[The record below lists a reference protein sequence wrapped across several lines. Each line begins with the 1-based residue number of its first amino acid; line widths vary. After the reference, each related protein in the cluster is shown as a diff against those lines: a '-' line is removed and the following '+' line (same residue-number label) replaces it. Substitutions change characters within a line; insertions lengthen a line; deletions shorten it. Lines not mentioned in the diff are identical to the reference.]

1 MPSSLPKR
9 LLGRVLYGM
18 AVCLPSLRPGL
29 VQWGLR
35 TRADWFEG
43 CTPTV
48 RSRISGQRLRLASF
62 SRNYLSF
69 ELFWRGLDYYEPLT
83 AWLMNR
89 LAATSDL
96 FVDAGANIGYH
107 TLRLAA
113 ARPDLQ
119 IVAFEPNPK
128 LHAML
133 EANLRA
139 NGFRRVKAEPVALS
153 DRSGTMPLYL
163 AWSDMSASL
172 VEGFET
178 KSIGVV
184 EVPVNSLDRYL
195 ENRNDP
201 PRRFLLKVD
210 VEGHEPAFFNG
221 AAETIRRH
229 RPDIIAE
236 VTTPWPR
243 ATVELLY
250 RCGYRFRQVTDD
262 GLVPCVEPAAR
273 VRGPL
278 VFLNCLLTTRPSA
291 ELEGLS
297 ADLRAHARRIDLHQT
312 SKRADRQVVA
322 RCRNRARAAAVASRP
337 PTLAALPGPW
347 PGPQTR

>member
-1 MPSSLPKR
+1 M
-9 LLGRVLYGM
+9 LYGA
-18 AVCLPSLRPGL
+18 AVCLPSLRPSL
-29 VQWGLR
+29 VRWGLR
-35 TRADWFEG
+35 TRADWFSG
-43 CTPTV
+43 CVPTA
-48 RSRISGQRLRLASF
+48 RSRVTKQSLRLPSF

-83 AWLMNR
+83 AWLLNR
-89 LAATSDL
+89 LAASSQL

-113 ARPDLQ
+113 ARPDLE

-133 EANLRA
+133 EENLDANRLA
-139 NGFRRVKAEPVALS
+139 RVKAEPIALS
-153 DRSGTMPLYL
+153 DHAGVMPLYL

-172 VEGFET
+172 LQDFDE
-178 KSIGVV
+178 KPIGVV
-184 EVPVNSLDRYL
+184 DVPVDSLDHYL
-195 ENRNDP
+195 ASRGDP

-210 VEGHEPAFFNG
+210 VEGHEPAFFAG

-243 ATVELLY
+243 ATVDMLY

-273 VRGPL
+273 LRGPF

-291 ELEGLS
+291 ELEDLS
-297 ADLRAHARRIDLHQT
+297 ADLRAHARRIDLNQT

-322 RCRNRARAAAVASRP
+322 RCRNRGRGAAAASRP